1 MFARILEFVPL
12 MEKKDEFI
20 RVVKKEVLPILKKQ
34 EGFLEF
40 LPLVPEIKTEKVLAV
55 TLWTDKKELERDEKE
70 WFPRVEQIGWR
81 SLHKTI
87 SRPGARPPETPR
99 SKPTLEIQKPGA
111 NSAEG
116 GAAGSSRCRGV
127 SSACWLDKLGWT

>member
-20 RVVKKEVLPILKKQ
+20 RVVKKDVLPILKKQ
-34 EGFLEF
+34 EGFLEI

-70 WFPRVEQIGWR
+70 WFPRVEQI
-81 SLHKTI
+81 L
-87 SRPGARPPETPR
+87 RPYLVNPSAR
-99 SKPTLEIQKPGA
+99 KLYTLETSLCEHFEKTLTA
-111 NSAEG
+111 
-116 GAAGSSRCRGV
+116 
-127 SSACWLDKLGWT
+127 

>member
-34 EGFLEF
+34 EGFLEI
-40 LPLVPEIKTEKVLAV
+40 LPLVPEIKTERVLAV

-70 WFPRVEQIGWR
+70 WYPRVEADSQTLSDQ
-81 SLHKTI
+81 SLGAQALHAGDLSLRALRKNTDRLAQNHPE
-87 SRPGARPPETPR
+87 SRAGAITCPGPLHPQLQT
-99 SKPTLEIQKPGA
+99 
-111 NSAEG
+111 
-116 GAAGSSRCRGV
+116 V
-127 SSACWLDKLGWT
+127 SP

>member
-1 MFARILEFVPL
+1 MIARILEFVPL

-70 WFPRVEQIGWR
+70 WSPRVEQILKPYLSNPSAR
-81 SLHKTI
+81 KLYMLETTLCEQFEKTLI
-87 SRPGARPPETPR
+87 A
-99 SKPTLEIQKPGA
+99 
-111 NSAEG
+111 
-116 GAAGSSRCRGV
+116 
-127 SSACWLDKLGWT
+127 

>member
-34 EGFLEF
+34 DGFLEI

-55 TLWTDKKELERDEKE
+55 TLWTDKKDLERNEQE
-70 WFPRVEQIGWR
+70 WSPRVEQILIPYL
-81 SLHKTI
+81 SN
-87 SRPGARPPETPR
+87 PPTRKLYMLETTRFECIDRTGNRRQPWPR
-99 SKPTLEIQKPGA
+99 KRIFFGF
-111 NSAEG
+111 
-116 GAAGSSRCRGV
+116 C
-127 SSACWLDKLGWT
+127 

>member
-20 RVVKKEVLPILKKQ
+20 RVVKKEVLPILRKQ
-34 EGFLEF
+34 DGFLEI

-70 WFPRVEQIGWR
+70 WFPRIEQI
-81 SLHKTI
+81 LKPYLT
-87 SRPGARPPETPR
+87 TPSVR
-99 SKPTLEIQKPGA
+99 KLYTLETTLCEHFEKTLIA
-111 NSAEG
+111 
-116 GAAGSSRCRGV
+116 
-127 SSACWLDKLGWT
+127 

>member
-34 EGFLEF
+34 EGFLEI

-55 TLWTDKKELERDEKE
+55 TLWTDKKEFERNEQE
-70 WFPRVEQIGWR
+70 WFPRVEQILKPYLATP
-81 SLHKTI
+81 SL
-87 SRPGARPPETPR
+87 RRLY
-99 SKPTLEIQKPGA
+99 TLETTICEHFEKTLIA
-111 NSAEG
+111 
-116 GAAGSSRCRGV
+116 
-127 SSACWLDKLGWT
+127 